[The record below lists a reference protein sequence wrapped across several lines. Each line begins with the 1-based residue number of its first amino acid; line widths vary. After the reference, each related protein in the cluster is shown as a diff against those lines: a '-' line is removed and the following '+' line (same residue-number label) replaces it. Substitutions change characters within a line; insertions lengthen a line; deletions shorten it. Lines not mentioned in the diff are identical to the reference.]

1 VLDSAYLCLDAPP
14 NNHAWE
20 LTKLDNTYNNFGIAL
35 AYAQSKL
42 HGAAKGVV
50 AIAHFDVAE
59 IGLVWFGISYTV
71 SAANPQLTNVRH
83 WLVPHTGSCPTNN
96 MLTTTKMRLL

>member
-50 AIAHFDVAE
+50 AMAHFDVAE

-71 SAANPQLTNVRH
+71 SAANPQLTTVGNHR
-83 WLVPHTGSCPTNN
+83 LPTTIQCRCN
-96 MLTTTKMRLL
+96 TKT